1 MSCLYINAHIGWLS
15 VTVCST
21 IKTQLTNFSF
31 QALRKSV
38 IFIVFF
44 GLYRHFFQDWMGAL
58 SLDRTRFFYRTVVGL
73 FWLRSWRNAWHQP
86 FGRWERL
93 KDPEDKRKGI
103 FSLFFG
109 CVLEETHDN
118 TYLED
123 GDERKVLKMK
133 GKRCFNFK
141 VIVISLYV
149 IKNQWKIKF
158 NNKRYIICD
167 IFLLNQQE
175 IILH

>member
-31 QALRKSV
+31 QVLRKSI

-44 GLYRHFFQDWMGAL
+44 GLYRHFFQDWMERHPFGCAL
-58 SLDRTRFFYRTVVGL
+58 SRSNTFFLPYRRTDFLDAFLKKRMTLAIRKMEKIERC
-73 FWLRSWRNAWHQP
+73 WRL
-86 FGRWERL
+86 EES
-93 KDPEDKRKGI
+93 DI
-103 FSLFFG
+103 FAFFG

-118 TYLED
+118 NYLED
-123 GDERKVLKMK
+123 GDERKVLRMK

-149 IKNQWKIKF
+149 IKSQWKIKF
-158 NNKRYIICD
+158 NNKRYIFCD
-167 IFLLNQQE
+167 IFLLNQQ
-175 IILH
+175 